1 MELLA
6 IILIVGIFYV
16 IATSTDRKYDNYTP
30 PKGYQVD
37 HKAMMDDM
45 IINHASKDQV
55 KRNVVN
61 GKYNVKS
68 K

>member
-30 PKGYQVD
+30 PKG
-37 HKAMMDDM
+37 
-45 IINHASKDQV
+45 
-55 KRNVVN
+55 
-61 GKYNVKS
+61 
-68 K
+68 